1 MSVIGS
7 LTDVITGVSVMGR
20 LWMISGCLINHQI
33 PCSPCKSA
41 YMPSTGGDPASAT
54 SSDHFGVQTIS
65 YKPADIRSHAKRVKQ
80 ARGSACRYLAAVPE
94 LGDGSTSG
102 GTWARKLVDLP
113 VSGRFWNPRA
123 RYR

>member
-1 MSVIGS
+1 
-7 LTDVITGVSVMGR
+7 
-20 LWMISGCLINHQI
+20 
-33 PCSPCKSA
+33 
-41 YMPSTGGDPASAT
+41 MPSTGGDPASAT
-54 SSDHFGVQTIS
+54 SSDHPGVQTIS

-123 RYR
+123 RYRWYGSEQGVWPLRYQGGRRDLGPFGPEGEGHAHCAARAYL

>member
-1 MSVIGS
+1 MPDIPPDPLSPMQ
-7 LTDVITGVSVMGR
+7 LR
-20 LWMISGCLINHQI
+20 LYAL
-33 PCSPCKSA
+33 
-41 YMPSTGGDPASAT
+41 YRGGDPASAT
-54 SSDHFGVQTIS
+54 SSDHTGVQTIP

-80 ARGSACRYLAAVPE
+80 ARGSACRYVAAVPE
-94 LGDGSTSG
+94 RGDGSTSG